1 MLASVASGTGRIDPR
16 SSPMNTTFART
27 VSAPLAL
34 ATLAISLPAPASARV
49 VGTEEVLRTEAP
61 VPGVP
66 IFANDLSA
74 LYWE

>member
-1 MLASVASGTGRIDPR
+1 
-16 SSPMNTTFART
+16 MNTTFARM
-27 VSAPLAL
+27 VCAPLAL
-34 ATLAISLPAPASARV
+34 ATLAISIPAPASARV
-49 VGTEEVLRTEAP
+49 VGTEEVLSTEAP